1 MGQGQA
7 ENEVTKG
14 SQGPEMCSAVNRGR
28 RPPHP
33 LGDTHFTVSALYTL
47 HGTQACTG
55 PQHPITHGQAAFRRL
70 SERLPRVPSLAP

>member
-33 LGDTHFTVSALYTL
+33 LGDSHFTVCQCSLHSARHPGL
-47 HGTQACTG
+47 HWPSPPHHTWANCFQK
-55 PQHPITHGQAAFRRL
+55 AFG
-70 SERLPRVPSLAP
+70 APA